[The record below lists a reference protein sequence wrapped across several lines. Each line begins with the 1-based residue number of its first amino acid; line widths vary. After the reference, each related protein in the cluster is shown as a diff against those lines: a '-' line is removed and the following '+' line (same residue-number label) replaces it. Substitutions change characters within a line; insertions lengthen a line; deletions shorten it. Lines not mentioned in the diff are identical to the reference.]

1 MLGQR
6 YGYRAL
12 PPEIES
18 VEFETLSDIIKKEKI
33 AGSHLLEV
41 WYKLDTNSIPPVY
54 VLQVCLLLRYF
65 IILKQLDYCI

>member
-18 VEFETLSDIIKKEKI
+18 VEFETLQDIAKTQAID
-33 AGSHLLEV
+33 GQHLLEI
-41 WYKLDTNSIPPVY
+41 WYKLDTNSIPVVY
-54 VLQVCLLLRYF
+54 VLQVSLFFYSA
-65 IILKQLDYCI
+65 